1 MKHNEFGESTRQF
14 RRGAIM
20 GLTIAEVFILLV
32 FALLLLLLLRYA
44 QEEKDAKTLNDPIN
58 REIVI
63 ALETYAL
70 DDKKRLSELINQAG
84 FLETFD
90 RQRTLANK
98 MQDIP
103 EEFLVS
109 DDARET
115 LLEVSQLP
123 PEQKFELMKLVR
135 SDRLPRLLQEQEI
148 LTEILDSDHDA
159 EDIRTYLEGEELV
172 SRAISEK
179 IQERVG
185 QVVEQY
191 GGNFGNDGTISLPS
205 QGNFKQGAATLTD
218 EFKHFLSEEEFCE
231 RLLQQLMDCKQHI
244 RAVRIEGHTSSEWD
258 TVETQL
264 DKFLEN
270 LQLSQNRAQ
279 AVAEYCL
286 RSLDNAELLDWST
299 KHLTAVGFSSQ
310 RPILGSD
317 GSEDQVQSRRVA
329 FSYIIKQDQSSF
341 KENPCI

>member
-70 DDKKRLSELINQAG
+70 DDKKRLNELINQAG

-90 RQRTLANK
+90 RQRALANK
-98 MQDIP
+98 MQEIP

-109 DDARET
+109 DEARET

-123 PEQKFELMKLVR
+123 PEQKIELMKLVR
-135 SDRLPRLLQEQEI
+135 SDRLPRLLQENEI

-286 RSLDNAELLDWST
+286 RSLDDAELLDWST